1 MDTLRVLDGD
11 AVATLKLLQEP
22 GEADILD
29 EVIRLFAI
37 DAVSCRDAAERAL
50 RNHDATSLGLA
61 AHRLHGSAGMLGL
74 RQLQK
79 AAEDLE
85 RVANVG
91 GPSEWAARL
100 VRVRDALAAAL
111 TAIAAVQRRS
121 LARPYHGARQQA
133 RSRR

>member
-22 GEADILD
+22 GESDILD

-37 DAVSCRDAAERAL
+37 DAVSCHDAAERAL
-50 RNHDATSLGLA
+50 RKHDATRLGLA
-61 AHRLHGSAGMLGL
+61 AHRLCGSAAMLGL

-100 VRVRDALAAAL
+100 VRMRDALAAAL
-111 TAIAAVQRRS
+111 TALADVQRRS
-121 LARPYHGARQQA
+121 LERPLDRGRPRARP
-133 RSRR
+133 RR